1 MIINPIIPIWLMTI
15 ICILIL
21 VFKRKSAGS
30 FVRQILIV
38 LLLFVI
44 NLRFMVR
51 DGDVPMLSP
60 KVDVL
65 FVVDNT
71 ISMLAEDY
79 NDAGARR
86 IDAVRNDCRYILE
99 NLPGATVSV
108 WTFDNAME
116 IQIPYTEDVNAVNNC
131 LAILEGPS
139 SYHAKGTSLNIVME
153 KMKDV
158 LNDDRPYYQVVFF
171 ISDGEIVSASDLK
184 SYPGLNVF
192 VDNGAVLGYG
202 TEKGGKMLV
211 KEWYQEEDEAEYLEY
226 YEGYSL
232 EVAVSKMNEKNLKS
246 IASDLGIPY
255 VHMTSRGEIDKVL
268 DEIRGEIVNLPME
281 IDENSMDGYKDI
293 YYWFVIPL
301 AVLLVWDLI
310 SFKKKLRGN

>member
-108 WTFDNAME
+108 WTFDNEME

-202 TEKGGKMLV
+202 TEKGGKMQIRIPLIPEV
-211 KEWYQEEDEAEYLEY
+211 NMDEENLRATLDFCLSLGEAVTSVQLLPYHELGLSKYARLGVT
-226 YEGYSL
+226 EGVFSSYTPDPKWV
-232 EVAVSKMNEKNLKS
+232 E
-246 IASDLGIPY
+246 
-255 VHMTSRGEIDKVL
+255 
-268 DEIRGEIVNLPME
+268 EIRDM
-281 IDENSMDGYKDI
+281 
-293 YYWFVIPL
+293 FVSAGVPTVIH
-301 AVLLVWDLI
+301 
-310 SFKKKLRGN
+310 